1 MLNLKPKHAKLEALI
16 RAKGLLRAKHAK
28 LEALIRAKGL
38 LRAQTC

>member
-1 MLNLKPKHAKLEALI
+1 MLNFKALI
-16 RAKGLLRAKHAK
+16 GPNQGQGFVERPHAK